1 MEIRKICVCGGGTMG
16 RQIALQA
23 AIKGYPAAV
32 YELMPEVREN
42 ILAWLATYMEGRIRK
57 GRLTEQQVADAKARF
72 SVTGDMAEGVRGA
85 QIIIEAVPE
94 IEDLKRKVLREISD
108 LADEGAIIATNSS
121 YMVSS
126 KFTDCVKDP
135 SRLANM
141 HFYNPALVMKFVEVV
156 QGPHASEETG
166 KTLYDFAK
174 AIGKEPILM
183 KKEIAG
189 FAANYIIAGIYE
201 RARHLVAEG
210 YCSYEDVDKACEF
223 GLGHPMGPFRLND
236 LTGIDLSYDILKASY
251 EKTGVKPEGFELYEE
266 MVKAGRLGRKTGHG
280 FYDYE

>member
-42 ILAWLATYMEGRIRK
+42 ILAWLATYMEGRLRK

-156 QGPHASEETG
+156 QGPHTSEETG

-201 RARHLVAEG
+201 RARHLVAGG